1 MECLVIIPQLI
12 HQFYPDKFKPFL
24 VNLLQAAQASQLTV
38 DVDMEILIKHF
49 IIILQE
55 LIEDLVTHRT
65 PRYKEAASL
74 MNLKNFLLQRNLP
87 YDPDLQAN
95 MTESGW
101 IESFCVDRA
110 IEDPSVAK
118 AALSLLIKFS
128 EQQKHFEN
136 IEHICNDI
144 NAKAG
149 DWENDTDT
157 QHLPTHFMIINNGT
171 FHITTQLL
179 FSFLEH
185 EYDGIEWV
193 MNRLR
198 LSGDLDMD
206 GSTAQSQ
213 FERSVCDRIKIYM
226 AIQTKLAATDL
237 REIVAENYMKS
248 LIKCYK
254 ALLSL
259 VRLVSVNAP
268 IYFTMGCEL
277 ISRIWQFPENGDTW
291 LFVTRLL

>member
-1 MECLVIIPQLI
+1 
-12 HQFYPDKFKPFL
+12 L

-38 DVDMEILIKHF
+38 DVDMEVLIKHF
-49 IIILQE
+49 IIVLQE

-74 MNLKNFLLQRNLP
+74 LNLKNFLLQHRP
-87 YDPDLQAN
+87 AYEPDLQAN

-110 IEDPSVAK
+110 IEDPNVAK
-118 AALSLLIKFS
+118 AAVSLLLKFS
-128 EQQKHFEN
+128 EQQKQFQN
-136 IEHICNDI
+136 IQHIANDI

-149 DWENDTDT
+149 EWEDDRDT
-157 QHLPTHFMIINNGT
+157 QQLPTHYMLINNGT
-171 FHITTQLL
+171 FHVTTQLL

-198 LSGDLDMD
+198 LGGDMDID
-206 GSTAQSQ
+206 GSTAKSQ
-213 FERSVCDRIKIYM
+213 FERSVYERIKIYM

-237 REIVAENYMKS
+237 RESVAENYLKS
-248 LIKCYK
+248 LTKCYK
-254 ALLSL
+254 ALLAL
-259 VRLVSVNAP
+259 VRLVSD
-268 IYFTMGCEL
+268 
-277 ISRIWQFPENGDTW
+277 SQ
-291 LFVTRLL
+291 RLVRASTVG